1 MTLNNY
7 LQTELFRTIFS
18 NNGSSMFQYEV
29 SFSNQMVAKVFVC
42 VYMCVCVRW
51 CVCVCVCVCVYV
63 CVFHLK
69 GFF

>member
-42 VYMCVCVRW
+42 VYMCASVRACVR
-51 CVCVCVCVCVYV
+51 VCVCVCV